1 MGMIGER
8 VERLGQLELDQQ
20 REREELVGRR
30 MKIGLVG
37 LFGQVDFVVRLRL
50 RLDQQRE
57 ENQKQGLGCF
67 VLVALGQR

>member
-37 LFGQVDFVVRLRL
+37 QVDFVVRLRL